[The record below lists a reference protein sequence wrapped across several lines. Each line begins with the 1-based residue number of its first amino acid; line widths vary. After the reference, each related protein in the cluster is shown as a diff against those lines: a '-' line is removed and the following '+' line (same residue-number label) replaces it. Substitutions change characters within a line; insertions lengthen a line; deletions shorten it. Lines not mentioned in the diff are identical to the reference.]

1 MSYVT
6 TSLRRWLRC
15 VHLKLEEMTQTATVF
30 VFGPVEIFDLD
41 FDPGVCDF
49 EIQQDL
55 ELRSRAGAAL
65 PDRPHL
71 SDGFHLAT
79 SPLLTTTTTCC
90 LRTLHMSDV
99 PGPDSCWRL
108 LFTTRREQSSVTS
121 LERTAPTRPYGLH
134 LLRRYRPYRTYKSLY
149 CSAAAAVRYADC
161 SPARCSDR
169 RASNN

>member
-1 MSYVT
+1 
-6 TSLRRWLRC
+6 
-15 VHLKLEEMTQTATVF
+15 MTQTATVL
-30 VFGPVEIFDLD
+30 VFGPVKIFDLD

-65 PDRPHL
+65 PYRPHL

-79 SPLLTTTTTCC
+79 PPLLTTTTTCC
-90 LRTLHMSDV
+90 LYTLHMSDV

-121 LERTAPTRPYGLH
+121 LEQTAPARPYGLH

-149 CSAAAAVRYADC
+149 CSTVAAEIIHRPDVLIVGRVITK
-161 SPARCSDR
+161 RM
-169 RASNN
+169 NIKLL